1 MVQQMKDSTVWF
13 LSIIGIITSSLILY
27 KKMNAVKSSRSIW
40 TSGYAREIAALI
52 ACIIAF
58 IIFSLLLLNGN

>member
-1 MVQQMKDSTVWF
+1 MKDSTALF
-13 LSIIGIITSSLILY
+13 LSIIGIITSLVFIF
-27 KKMNAVKSSRSIW
+27 KKKNEVKSRRSIW

-58 IIFSLLLLNGN
+58 LIFSLMLFTGNGP